1 MAARLDRVGM
11 APLHLGL
18 VIVLLWIGGLKF
30 ANYEADSI
38 VPLVA
43 NSPLM
48 SYLYHYPAPDYRHYM
63 NREGKVIPAH
73 HQWNEKKVPIPYRM
87 ASGS

>member
-1 MAARLDRVGM
+1 MALLR
-11 APLHLGL
+11 LGL

-30 ANYEADSI
+30 ADYEADSI

-48 SYLYHYPAPDYRHYM
+48 SFFYHYPAPEYRHYM
-63 NREGKVIPAH
+63 NKEGEVVQHTTSGTK
-73 HQWNEKKVPIPYRM
+73 RM
-87 ASGS
+87 ARTASPVDWAW